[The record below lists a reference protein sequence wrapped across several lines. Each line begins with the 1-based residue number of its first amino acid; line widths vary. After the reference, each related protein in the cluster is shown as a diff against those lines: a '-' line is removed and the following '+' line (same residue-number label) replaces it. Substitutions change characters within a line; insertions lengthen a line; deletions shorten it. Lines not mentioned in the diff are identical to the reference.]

1 MNYELQ
7 QIKAFLK
14 VVELESFQGAAEA
27 LNLSQP
33 ALSRRIKKL
42 ESILGTAL
50 LSRTTRSVSL
60 TTVGRDFFPQA
71 KRLVDEFDHALFNIR
86 ALAENR
92 IGQITLACIPTAA
105 FYFLPA
111 VIREYNARYPNIR
124 IRLLDLSANDG
135 LEAVLSGEAE
145 FGINMLSGHHPDIL
159 FTPLVVEPFVL
170 VCRRD
175 HPLANK
181 DQVTWTELIQH
192 KLIGVGKMSGNRM
205 LLDHELSELA
215 NRPTWFYEVQHL
227 STSLGMV
234 EVGLGVA
241 AVPRLSM
248 PDDEHPV
255 LVQRPLVE
263 PLVKRT
269 LGMVRRR
276 DSALSPAA
284 ERFVETLLRHWD
296 KGSDDDT
303 TAQVSTMD

>member
-7 QIKAFLK
+7 QIQAFLK
-14 VVELESFQGAAEA
+14 VAELESFQAAA
-27 LNLSQP
+27 QSLNLSQP

-42 ESILGTAL
+42 ESILGTPL
-50 LSRTTRSVSL
+50 LARTTRSVSL

-135 LEAVLSGEAE
+135 LGAVLSGEAE
-145 FGINMLSGHHPDIL
+145 FGINMLSGHHPDIV

-170 VCRRD
+170 VCRHD
-175 HPLANK
+175 HPLAAHGS
-181 DQVTWTELIQH
+181 VTWSELSEH

-205 LLDHELSELA
+205 LLDHELSSLTQ
-215 NRPTWFYEVQHL
+215 RPSWFYEVQHL

-234 EVGLGVA
+234 EAGLGVA

-248 PDDEHPV
+248 PDQEHPL

-284 ERFVETLLRHWD
+284 ERFVETLLKHWD
-296 KGSDDDT
+296 KGGIEGGIGPINL
-303 TAQVSTMD
+303 